1 MNDKRL
7 PDGELEIMQALWD
20 CHTPATRRDI
30 EDVLF
35 PEHPMAMTTLLTF
48 LTRLAEKGYVR
59 IEKSGRASLY
69 SPMVSRQEY
78 LANQS
83 QRFIQKL
90 CGGNMSLFANA
101 LCDSGL
107 SKDEIN
113 ELRRLLEEYKL

>member
-7 PDGELEIMQALWD
+7 PDGELEIMQALWECD
-20 CHTPATRRDI
+20 APAARRDI
-30 EDVLF
+30 EEVLF

-69 SPMVSRQEY
+69 SPLVSRQEY

-107 SKDEIN
+107 SKDEIS